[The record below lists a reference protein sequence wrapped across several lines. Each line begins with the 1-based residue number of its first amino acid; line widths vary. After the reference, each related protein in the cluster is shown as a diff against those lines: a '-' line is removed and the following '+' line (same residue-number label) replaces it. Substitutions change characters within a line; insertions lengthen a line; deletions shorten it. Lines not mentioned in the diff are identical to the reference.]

1 MKAKCARS
9 AAMLILL
16 TLPSVV
22 CAVETEVLFD
32 GSATEKWDTARDEAR
47 LSREFSQSELAPRGN
62 PPALRWRFVPKEA
75 AFNDIF
81 LRKPLAHPFTTVRV
95 RLRNQ
100 GEAFT
105 LAAKVGD
112 ARGAEWTTRRIELR
126 QGEDWHW
133 VEFPIGQWELAPW
146 SSVRAARMDFPLA
159 YFTLIAFQVHA
170 GAEYEL
176 QVARVEVLRPDPA
189 VLTVHGL
196 ELASRLVHGR
206 TYPVNLSLQLDKP
219 VDADLAWLVF
229 RRGSLEMFR
238 RKVALPT
245 SPRRWKPGER
255 IGVGD
260 ARIAVP
266 EYASGGPYEV
276 TLELGEAKVLWKGR
290 PMETSPYPVEIEAR
304 TPERSA
310 ASVHAHHGVPTLF
323 VNGKPHSGMAY
334 AAYEPS
340 VEVFRDFSQ
349 AGVDLFTFAATPTE
363 SGYGL
368 SRTAWTAA
376 GQFDFSQLDERVRM
390 VLEANPRA
398 YFFPR
403 LYLHAPTWWSRAH
416 PNDLVLLDP
425 GDGKP
430 VPLMHAGDKPAPS
443 WASPTW
449 RKDTVE
455 GLRRLIAHVEAAP
468 YADRCIG
475 YHIASG
481 TTEEWMMWGANED
494 QWVDYSPVNT
504 AAFRLWLRAKYGT
517 VDNLRRAW
525 NAPVASFEA
534 VTIPAKV
541 QRQRTELGALRD
553 PAKEQAVVDFYLY
566 NSDLVA
572 ETICYFAKAIKEIT
586 GREKIVGAFYGYL
599 LQLCGEQRQQNAG
612 HLALE
617 KVLGSPDVDFVCSPT
632 SYRFRQLGGEGTSH
646 FMSLLGSVRLH
657 GKLWFDENDIRTS
670 LSPGSVGEWG
680 RPENVAG
687 DIIQQEKE
695 LANVMTNGTAQWWFD
710 VGRNRYDD
718 PALMRRIGQLTAS
731 ASEALDIQRSPAD
744 EVAMVVDEKSL
755 CYLRPS
761 DPLGAWLLVQQLPAL
776 QRIGSPVGHYL
787 ASDLPRIA
795 DRKVFLFMTSF
806 APTAADRA
814 AIQALK
820 KDNHVLVFFYAPGL
834 YRDGKLDEAAM
845 QELTGI
851 RLRMTTT
858 PTELRLSLR
867 PGHPVTQGLGG
878 VTYGV
883 PHKTF
888 PVCFA
893 EDPAATV
900 LGTLPDGR
908 AGLVIKPHQGWAA
921 VFSAVPMLPASL
933 FRRIARLGNVHE
945 YVRTEDVVWASR
957 DMLAICV
964 REQGLRK
971 IALPRRATVRDFY
984 TGQELARSTEAF
996 EVKFDARATRVFRLG
1011 KGE

>member
-1 MKAKCARS
+1 MKAKCATL
-9 AAMLILL
+9 AAILL
-16 TLPSVV
+16 LFTLPSVV

-32 GSATEKWDTARDEAR
+32 GSVIDKWDTARDEAR
-47 LSREFSQSELAPRGN
+47 LSREFSRSELAAQSN
-62 PPALRWRFVPKEA
+62 PPVLRWRFVPKQA

-95 RLRNQ
+95 RLRNR

-112 ARGAEWTTRRIELR
+112 SKGAEWTTGRIELR
-126 QGEDWHW
+126 RGEDWHW
-133 VEFPIGQWELAPW
+133 VEFPAGQWESASW
-146 SSVRAARMDFPLA
+146 SSVRVGRMGFPLA
-159 YFTLIAFQVHA
+159 YFTLIAFDVRP

-176 QVARVEVLRPDPA
+176 QVARVEALHPDPPL
-189 VLTVHGL
+189 LTVHGL

-206 TYPVNLSLQLDKP
+206 TYTASLSLQLDKP
-219 VDADLAWLVF
+219 VEEHLAWLVF
-229 RRGSLEMFR
+229 RQGGVEAFR
-238 RKVALPT
+238 SKLPLPVPQKN
-245 SPRRWKPGER
+245 SKPGER
-255 IGVGD
+255 ISVEG
-260 ARIAVP
+260 ARIDVP
-266 EYASGGPYEV
+266 EYVYGGPYRV
-276 TLELGEAKVLWKGR
+276 AVELGEAKVLWQGR
-290 PMETSPYPVEIEAR
+290 PMDTSPYAVEIEAR
-304 TPERSA
+304 PPERSTTSIRA
-310 ASVHAHHGVPTLF
+310 YHGVPTLF
-323 VNGKPHSGMAY
+323 VNGKPLSGMAY

-349 AGVDLFTFAATPTE
+349 AGVTLFTFAATPTE

-368 SRTAWTAA
+368 SRTTWTAP

-403 LYLHAPTWWSRAH
+403 LYLHAPRWWSRAH
-416 PNDLVLLDP
+416 PDDLVLLDP

-443 WASPTW
+443 WSSPTW

-504 AAFRLWLRAKYGT
+504 AAFRSWLRAKYGT
-517 VDNLRRAW
+517 VDSLRRAW
-525 NAPVASFEA
+525 NSPVAAFET
-534 VTIPAKV
+534 VTIPTKA
-541 QRQRTELGALRD
+541 QRRRSEFGALRD

-566 NSDLVA
+566 NSDMVA

-586 GREKIVGAFYGYL
+586 HREKIVGAFYGYL

-617 KVLGSPDVDFVCSPT
+617 KVLDSPDVDFVCSPT
-632 SYRFRQLGGEGTSH
+632 SYYFRQFGGEGTSH

-670 LSPGSVGEWG
+670 LSPGQVGEWG

-687 DIIQQEKE
+687 DIVQQEKE
-695 LANVMTNGTAQWWFD
+695 LANVITNGTAQWWFD
-710 VGRNRYDD
+710 VGNNRYND
-718 PALMRRIGQLTAS
+718 PALMRRIGRLTTS
-731 ASEALDIQRSPAD
+731 ASGALGIERGAAD
-744 EVAMVVDEKSL
+744 EVAMVVDERSL

-761 DPLGAWLLVQQLPAL
+761 DPLGAWLLVQQLPSL

-787 ASDLPRIA
+787 VSDLMRVA

-814 AIQALK
+814 AIETLK

-834 YRDGKLDEAAM
+834 YRNGRLDEAAM
-845 QELTGI
+845 QDLTGI
-851 RLRMTTT
+851 RLRVTTA
-858 PTELRLSLR
+858 PTELRLALR
-867 PGHPVTQGLGG
+867 PGHPLTEGLGIAAG
-878 VTYGV
+878 GV

-908 AGLVIKPHQGWAA
+908 AGFVIKPHQGWTA

-933 FRRIARLGNVHE
+933 LRRIARLGGVHE
-945 YVRTEDVVWASR
+945 YIQTEDVVWASR
-957 DMLAICV
+957 DMLAVCV
-964 REQGLRK
+964 REPGLRK
-971 IALPRRATVRDFY
+971 ISLPRAATVWDFY
-984 TGQELARSTEAF
+984 TGQEVARSVQAF
-996 EVKFDARATRVFRLG
+996 EVKFDPRATRVFRL
-1011 KGE
+1011 ER

>member
-1 MKAKCARS
+1 VKAKYSKSVAVV
-9 AAMLILL
+9 ILL

-22 CAVETEVLFD
+22 RAVETEVLFD
-32 GSATEKWDTARDEAR
+32 GSSVEKWDIARDENR
-47 LSREFSQSELAPRGN
+47 LSREFSRSELVAQAS

-75 AFNDIF
+75 TFNDIF

-105 LAAKVGD
+105 LAAKAGD
-112 ARGAEWTTRRIELR
+112 SEGAEWTTGQIELQR
-126 QGEDWHW
+126 GQDWHW
-133 VEFPIGQWELAPW
+133 VQFPARKWELASW
-146 SSVRAARMDFPLA
+146 SSVRAARMSFPLA
-159 YFTLIAFQVHA
+159 YFTLIAFQVRS

-176 QVARVEVLRPDPA
+176 QVARVEVLRPDRP
-189 VLTVHGL
+189 VLTVHAL
-196 ELASRLVHGR
+196 ELAPRLVHGQ
-206 TYPVNLSLQLDKP
+206 TYPASLSVQLEQP
-219 VDADLAWLVF
+219 VQTDLAWLVF
-229 RRGSLEMFR
+229 RQGSREMFR
-238 RKVALPT
+238 REIPLPRPPKT
-245 SPRRWKPGER
+245 WKPGER
-255 IGVGD
+255 IGIKDVP
-260 ARIAVP
+260 ISVP
-266 EYASGGPYEV
+266 EYVSGGLCNV
-276 TLELGEAKVLWKGR
+276 ALELGDAKVVWQGR
-290 PMETSPYPVEIEAR
+290 PMDTSPYTVEFEAR
-304 TPERSA
+304 TPEH
-310 ASVHAHHGVPTLF
+310 SVTSIRKHHGVPTLF
-323 VNGKPHSGMAY
+323 VNGKPHSDIAY

-340 VEVFRDFSQ
+340 VEVFRGFSQ

-368 SRTAWTAA
+368 SRTAWTAP
-376 GQFDFSQLDERVRM
+376 GQYDFSQLDERVRM

-403 LYLHAPTWWSRAH
+403 LYLHAPTWWSREH
-416 PNDLVLLDP
+416 PGDLVLLDP
-425 GDGKP
+425 GGGKP
-430 VPLMHAGDKPAPS
+430 VPLTHAGGKSAPS

-455 GLRRLIAHVEAAP
+455 GLRRLIAHIEAAP

-504 AAFRLWLRAKYGT
+504 LAFRSWLRTKYGT
-517 VDNLRRAW
+517 VENLRRAW
-525 NAPVASFEA
+525 NAPVASFET
-534 VTIPAKV
+534 VTIPTKT
-541 QRQRTELGALRD
+541 QRRRTELGALRD

-566 NSDLVA
+566 NSDMVA

-586 GREKIVGAFYGYL
+586 HRERMVGAFYGYL

-617 KVLGSPDVDFVCSPT
+617 KVLDSPDVDFVCSPT
-632 SYRFRQLGGEGTSH
+632 SYYFRQLGGEGTSH
-646 FMSLLGSVRLH
+646 FMSLLGSVHLH

-670 LSPGSVGEWG
+670 LSPGRVGEWG

-687 DIIQQEKE
+687 DIVQQEKE
-695 LANVMTNGTAQWWFD
+695 LANVITNGTAQWWFD
-710 VGRNRYDD
+710 VGGNRYDD
-718 PALMRRIGQLTAS
+718 PTLMRRIGQLTAN
-731 ASEALDIQRSPAD
+731 ACEAMDIERDPVDQ
-744 EVAMVVDEKSL
+744 VAMVIDEKSL

-787 ASDLPRIA
+787 TSDLPRIA
-795 DRKVFLFMTSF
+795 DRKVFLFMMSF

-814 AIQALK
+814 AIETLK
-820 KDNHVLVFFYAPGL
+820 KDKHVLVFFYAPGL
-834 YRDGKLDEAAM
+834 YRDGKLDEGAM
-845 QELTGI
+845 QDMTGI

-858 PTELRLSLR
+858 PTELRLAIR
-867 PGHPVTQGLGG
+867 PGHRVTDGLSG
-878 VTYGV
+878 VTCGV

-893 EDPAATV
+893 DDPAATV

-908 AGLVIKPHQGWAA
+908 AGLVIKPQKGWTA

-933 FRRIARLGNVHE
+933 LRRIARLGDVHE
-945 YVRTEDVVWASR
+945 YVQTEDVIWASR
-957 DMLAICV
+957 AMLAICV
-964 REQGLRK
+964 REPGLRK
-971 IALPRRATVRDFY
+971 IALPRRATVRDLY
-984 TGQELARSTEAF
+984 TGQEVAKSADVF
-996 EVKFDARATRVFRLG
+996 EVKFAPRATRLFCLQ
-1011 KGE
+1011 KGD